1 MNRSHVDVI
10 KSREAQRRAGQ
21 GRAKPERM
29 KRSSS
34 PQKKRNEIDE
44 RMTIAEKR
52 KRSTSHTAETFRS
65 MKLVHICQRHFH
77 PGEVCWGC
85 LEAEC
90 GIEGRVHIVVFLHE
104 VIFSSEGSLKV
115 L

>member
-1 MNRSHVDVI
+1 
-10 KSREAQRRAGQ
+10 
-21 GRAKPERM
+21 M

-34 PQKKRNEIDE
+34 PHNLKERNVIDE
-44 RMTIAEKR
+44 KMTRAEKR
-52 KRSTSHTAETFRS
+52 KKSTRHTVETFRS
-65 MKLVHICQRHFH
+65 MKLVHICQRHLH
-77 PGEVCWGC
+77 PGEVCWGR

-104 VIFSSEGSLKV
+104 VIFSSKGLLKV